1 MKKSS
6 NEQTAAQL
14 WAIFNPNKEELF
26 WSKYE
31 LVLQGKAVNLPPQE
45 KLTPPPT
52 TTPVPNALPQAP
64 RLYSHGYHN
73 IRNALTIFI
82 ILFLVVSVVAIINFY
97 KSPLYL
103 RISAPV
109 GALLLPLF
117 LGKIYRYKADET
129 GLIINNVFTP
139 NKQKFLWDEL
149 ESVDI
154 RIEKVFTENRN
165 QFRYHFQL
173 IIRSKQVNKYFLL
186 YFPLKVSGTQIDE
199 YRYPLQS
206 EQVQYFA
213 HTLQQKISDKLTLP
227 RQEVLKTY
235 GTPAMPNQAITHF
248 EKVPFLIFLI
258 PNFRMLGQRLVYL
271 ISLWLPWFLCA
282 AKLALVLSALVFMF
296 FTFTL
301 QFSRLESRDNA
312 LVIKKISTFTD
323 RHFSWGNIH
332 SITLKAKKQ
341 MKGAKQA
348 IDYNYSLVIKAHH
361 VHTVFF
367 YVFHLRTNTRQVK
380 DFEYPLSKK
389 GAKWLCNDSP
399 IQLRDKLNLPTP
411 KALQMLN
418 S

>member
-6 NEQTAAQL
+6 REQIAAQL
-14 WAIFNPNKEELF
+14 WAIFNPSEEELF

-31 LVLQGKAVNLPPQE
+31 LVLQGKAINLPPQE

-64 RLYSHGYHN
+64 RLYSHSYHN
-73 IRNALTIFI
+73 IRNTLAIFI
-82 ILFLVVSVVAIINFY
+82 VIFLVVSVITIVNFY
-97 KSPLYL
+97 NLPLYL
-103 RISAPV
+103 RISAPI

-117 LGKIYRYKADET
+117 LGKIYRYKADKT

-139 NKQKFLWDEL
+139 NKQKFLWNEL
-149 ESVDI
+149 ESVEI
-154 RIEKVFTENRN
+154 RAEKAFTENRH
-165 QFRYHFQL
+165 QFRYNFQL
-173 IIRSKQVNKYFLL
+173 IIKSKQVNKYFLL
-186 YFPLKVSGTQIDE
+186 YFPLKISGTQVDE
-199 YRYPLQS
+199 YRYPLQN

-213 HTLQQKISDKLTLP
+213 STLQQKISDKLTLP
-227 RQEVLKTY
+227 KQEVLKTY
-235 GTPAMPNQAITHF
+235 GTSVPNQAIASF

-258 PNFRMLGQRLVYL
+258 PNLRMLGQRLVYL
-271 ISLWLPWFLCA
+271 MSLWLPWFLCGT
-282 AKLALVLSALVFMF
+282 KLALMLSVLVFLF

-323 RHFSWGNIH
+323 RHFSWGNIQ
-332 SITLKAKKQ
+332 SIKLKAKKQ
-341 MKGAKQA
+341 MTGAKQTVE
-348 IDYNYSLVIKAHH
+348 YNYSLVIKAHH

-367 YVFHLRTNTRQVK
+367 YVFYLRTNTRQVK

-411 KALQMLN
+411 KALQVLN
-418 S
+418 G